1 MGDFYYFCN
10 LKLQRNS
17 CPCHKGTRNTKHNTR
32 SSKTLVI
39 LRDLCPLVVN
49 SFERVNEFMSLE
61 NEISKRRTFGI
72 ISHPDA
78 GKTTLTEKLLLFGG
92 AIQKAGAVKS
102 SKIKDHAR
110 SDWME
115 IEKQRGISVATSV
128 MGFNY
133 NGVKI
138 NLLDTPGHQDFAED
152 TYRTLTAVDSVI
164 MVIDC
169 VKGVEIQTEKLMEVC
184 RMRNTPV
191 ICFINKLDREGRDPF
206 DLLDEIEEKLNI
218 NVRPL
223 SWPISMGKTFK
234 GVYSLY
240 EKSLHL
246 FTPSKI
252 TVEEGIEISDINDH
266 QLDEYVGENNA
277 KQLRADVELI
287 EGVYPEFNVQDYL
300 NGKVAPVFFGSAV
313 NNFGV
318 KELLDTFIRI
328 APTPIPRETTA
339 RIIRPNEDKFSGFV
353 FKIHANMDPKHRNR
367 IAFVRVCSG
376 EFERGN
382 NYYHVRQDKSLRF
395 SNATAFMAQ
404 DRETVEEAWPGDIV
418 GIYDTGNLKIGD
430 TLTEGEKVMYTGIP
444 SFSPEIFKEVINLD
458 AMKTKQLE
466 KGLLQLM
473 EEGVAQLFT
482 YELGKKKVVGVVGAL
497 QFEVIQF
504 RLKNEYNATAQ
515 FAPQNIYKACWI
527 SSKDPRKL
535 AEFIDSKQR
544 HIARDKDDKLV
555 FMAESRAW
563 LQMVQDNFPD
573 IKFHFT
579 SEFKD

>member
-1 MGDFYYFCN
+1 M
-10 LKLQRNS
+10 
-17 CPCHKGTRNTKHNTR
+17 
-32 SSKTLVI
+32 TL
-39 LRDLCPLVVN
+39 
-49 SFERVNEFMSLE
+49 EQ
-61 NEISKRRTFGI
+61 EIAKRRTFGI

-128 MGFNY
+128 MGFDY
-133 NGVKI
+133 KGIKI

-191 ICFINKLDREGRDPF
+191 LCFINKLDREGRDPF
-206 DLLDEIEEKLNI
+206 DLLDEIEEKLGI
-218 NVRPL
+218 KVRPL

-234 GVYSLY
+234 GVYNLY
-240 EKSLHL
+240 EKSLQL
-246 FTPSKI
+246 FTPSKVTI
-252 TVEEGIEISDINDH
+252 QESLEISDIYSEEIDR
-266 QLDEYVGENNA
+266 LVGENYA

-287 EGVYPEFNVQDYL
+287 EGVYPEFDVQRYL
-300 NGKVAPVFFGSAV
+300 DGEVAPVFFGSAV

-318 KELLDTFIRI
+318 KELLNAFIKI
-328 APTPIPRETTA
+328 APAPIPRETSV
-339 RIIRPNEDKFSGFV
+339 REVKPEESKFSGFI

-367 IAFVRVCSG
+367 IAFIRVCSG
-376 EFERGN
+376 QFERGS
-382 NYYHVRQDKSLRF
+382 NYYHVRQEKGIRF

-404 DRETVEEAWPGDIV
+404 DRETVDQAWPGDIV
-418 GIYDTGNLKIGD
+418 GLYDTGNLKIGD
-430 TLTEGEKVMYTGIP
+430 TLTEGEKLTYTGIP
-444 SFSPEIFKEVINLD
+444 SFSPEIFKEVINKD

-504 RLKNEYNATAQ
+504 RLKNEYSASVE
-515 FAPQNIYKACWI
+515 FSSQNIYKACWI
-527 SSKDPRKL
+527 SSKNPKKL

-544 HIARDKDDKLV
+544 HIARDKDDKIV

-563 LQMVQDNFPD
+563 LQMVQDNFPE
-573 IKFHFT
+573 INFHFT

>member
-1 MGDFYYFCN
+1 M
-10 LKLQRNS
+10 
-17 CPCHKGTRNTKHNTR
+17 
-32 SSKTLVI
+32 TL
-39 LRDLCPLVVN
+39 
-49 SFERVNEFMSLE
+49 EQ
-61 NEISKRRTFGI
+61 EIAKRRTFGI

-133 NGVKI
+133 KNIKI

-164 MVIDC
+164 LVIDC

-191 ICFINKLDREGRDPF
+191 LCFINKLDREGRDPF
-206 DLLDEIEEKLNI
+206 ELLDEIEEKLGI
-218 NVRPL
+218 KVRPL

-240 EKSLHL
+240 ERKLNL
-246 FTPSKI
+246 FTPSKV
-252 TVEEGIEISDINDH
+252 TVQESVEVSDIQSDE
-266 QLDEYVGENNA
+266 LDKLVGENHA

-287 EGVYPEFNVQDYL
+287 EGVYSEFEVKDYL
-300 NGKVAPVFFGSAV
+300 EGKVAPVFFGSAV

-328 APTPIPRETTA
+328 APPPIPRETTV
-339 RIIRPNEDKFSGFV
+339 RVIRPEENKFTGFV

-367 IAFVRVCSG
+367 IAFLRVCSG
-376 EFERGN
+376 KFERAT
-382 NYYHVRQDKSLRF
+382 NYFHVRQEKGIRF

-404 DRETVEEAWPGDIV
+404 DRETVDEAWPGDIV
-418 GIYDTGNLKIGD
+418 GLYDTGNLKIGD
-430 TLTEGEKVMYTGIP
+430 TLTEGEKLLYTGIP
-444 SFSPEIFKEVINLD
+444 SFSPEIFKEVVNLD
-458 AMKTKQLE
+458 AMKSKQLE

-482 YELGKKKVVGVVGAL
+482 YELGNKKVVGVVGAL

-504 RLKNEYNATAQ
+504 RLKNEYTASVQ
-515 FAPQNIYKACWI
+515 FASQNIYKACWI
-527 SSKDPRKL
+527 SSKNPKKL
-535 AEFIDSKQR
+535 QEFLDSKQR
-544 HIARDKDDKLV
+544 HIARDKDGKLV
-555 FMAESRAW
+555 FMAESKGW
-563 LQMVQDNFPD
+563 LQMVQENFPE
-573 IKFHFT
+573 IQFHFT

>member
-1 MGDFYYFCN
+1 MHCQPADNPFA
-10 LKLQRNS
+10 LM
-17 CPCHKGTRNTKHNTR
+17 
-32 SSKTLVI
+32 TL
-39 LRDLCPLVVN
+39 
-49 SFERVNEFMSLE
+49 EE
-61 NEISKRRTFGI
+61 EIGKRRTFGI

-133 NGVKI
+133 RDVKI

-184 RMRNTPV
+184 RMRSTPV

-206 DLLDEIEEKLNI
+206 ELLDEIEEKLKI
-218 NVRPL
+218 KVRPL
-223 SWPISMGKTFK
+223 SWPINMGKNFK

-246 FTPSKI
+246 FTPSKV
-252 TVEEGIEISDINDH
+252 TVEEGIEISDINDKA
-266 QLDEYVGENNA
+266 LDDYVGENNA
-277 KQLRADVELI
+277 RQLRADIELI
-287 EGVYPEFNVQDYL
+287 EGVYPDFDVEDYL

-328 APTPIPRETTA
+328 APDPAPRETTV
-339 RIIRPNEDKFSGFV
+339 RIVEPEENKFTGFV

-367 IAFVRVCSG
+367 IAFLRVCSG
-376 EFERGN
+376 KFERGN
-382 NYYHVRQDKSLRF
+382 NYFHVRQDKSVRF

-418 GIYDTGNLKIGD
+418 GIFDTGNLKIGD
-430 TLTEGEKVMYTGIP
+430 TLTEGEKLMYTGIP

-504 RLKNEYNATAQ
+504 RLKNEYSATVQ

-527 SSKDPRKL
+527 SSKDPKKL
-535 AEFIDSKQR
+535 SDFIDSKQR
-544 HIARDKDDKLV
+544 HIARDKDGKLV

-563 LQMVQDNFPD
+563 LQMVQDNFPE
-573 IKFHFT
+573 INFHFT
-579 SEFKD
+579 SEFKE

>member
-1 MGDFYYFCN
+1 MDRWTWAPSGPSAVQFFSFDSYGISISFALLLYM
-10 LKLQRNS
+10 
-17 CPCHKGTRNTKHNTR
+17 
-32 SSKTLVI
+32 TL
-39 LRDLCPLVVN
+39 DQ
-49 SFERVNEFMSLE
+49 
-61 NEISKRRTFGI
+61 EIAKRRTFGI

-133 NGVKI
+133 KDIKI

-164 MVIDC
+164 LVIDC

-191 ICFINKLDREGRDPF
+191 LCFINKLDREGRDPF
-206 DLLDEIEEKLNI
+206 DLLDEVEEKLSI
-218 NVRPL
+218 KVRPL

-240 EKSLHL
+240 EKKLNL
-246 FTPSKI
+246 FTPSKV
-252 TVEEGIEISDINDH
+252 TVQESVEISDIH
-266 QLDEYVGENNA
+266 SEELDKLVGENYA

-287 EGVYPEFNVQDYL
+287 EGVYSEFNVQDYL

-318 KELLDTFIRI
+318 RELLDTFIRI
-328 APTPIPRETTA
+328 APPPIPRETTV
-339 RIIRPNEDKFSGFV
+339 REVEPDEKKFSGFI

-367 IAFVRVCSG
+367 IAFLRVCSG
-376 EFERGN
+376 KFERAT
-382 NYYHVRQDKSLRF
+382 NYHHVRQHKGIRF

-404 DRETVEEAWPGDIV
+404 DREIVDEAWPGDIV
-418 GIYDTGNLKIGD
+418 GLYDTGNLKIGD
-430 TLTEGEKVMYTGIP
+430 TLTEGEDMIYTGIP
-444 SFSPEIFKEVINLD
+444 SFSPEIFKEVINMD
-458 AMKTKQLE
+458 AMKSKQLE

-473 EEGVAQLFT
+473 EEGVAQLFS
-482 YELGKKKVVGVVGAL
+482 YELGNRKVIGTVGAL

-504 RLKNEYNATAQ
+504 RLKNEYGATVQ
-515 FAPQNIYKACWI
+515 FANQNIYKACWI
-527 SSKDPRKL
+527 SSTNEKKL
-535 AEFIDSKQR
+535 QEFLDSKQR

-555 FMAESRAW
+555 FMAESRGW
-563 LQMVQDNFPD
+563 LQMVQENFPE
-573 IKFHFT
+573 IQFHFT

>member
-1 MGDFYYFCN
+1 M
-10 LKLQRNS
+10 
-17 CPCHKGTRNTKHNTR
+17 
-32 SSKTLVI
+32 TL
-39 LRDLCPLVVN
+39 
-49 SFERVNEFMSLE
+49 EQ
-61 NEISKRRTFGI
+61 EIAKRRTFGI
-72 ISHPDA
+72 VSHPDA

-128 MGFNY
+128 MGFDY
-133 NGVKI
+133 KGIKI

-191 ICFINKLDREGRDPF
+191 LCFINKLDREGRDPF
-206 DLLDEIEEKLNI
+206 DLLDEIEEKLGI
-218 NVRPL
+218 KVRPL

-234 GVYSLY
+234 GVYNLY
-240 EKSLHL
+240 EKSLQL
-246 FTPSKI
+246 FTPSKT
-252 TVEEGIEISDINDH
+252 TVQESLEISDINSEEIDR
-266 QLDEYVGENNA
+266 LVGENYA

-287 EGVYPEFNVQDYL
+287 EGVYPTFDVQTYL
-300 NGKVAPVFFGSAV
+300 NGDVAPVFFGSAV

-318 KELLDTFIRI
+318 KELLDAFIQF
-328 APTPIPRETTA
+328 APPPIPRETTL
-339 RIIRPNEDKFSGFV
+339 REVKPEESKFSGFI

-367 IAFVRVCSG
+367 LAFIRVCSG
-376 EFERGN
+376 QFERGA
-382 NYYHVRQDKSLRF
+382 NYYHVRQDKSIRF

-404 DRETVEEAWPGDIV
+404 DRETVDEAWPGDIV
-418 GIYDTGNLKIGD
+418 GLYDTGNLKIGD
-430 TLTEGEKVMYTGIP
+430 TLTDGEKMIYTGIP
-444 SFSPEIFKEVINLD
+444 SFSPEIFKEVINKD

-504 RLKNEYNATAQ
+504 RLKNEYSASVE
-515 FAPQNIYKACWI
+515 FAGQNIYKACWI
-527 SSKDPRKL
+527 SSKDPKKL

-544 HIARDKDDKLV
+544 HIARDKDDKIV

-573 IKFHFT
+573 IHFHFT
-579 SEFKD
+579 SEFKG

>member
-1 MGDFYYFCN
+1 MTI
-10 LKLQRNS
+10 QQ
-17 CPCHKGTRNTKHNTR
+17 
-32 SSKTLVI
+32 
-39 LRDLCPLVVN
+39 
-49 SFERVNEFMSLE
+49 
-61 NEISKRRTFGI
+61 EIEKRRTFGI

-128 MGFNY
+128 MGFTY
-133 NGVKI
+133 KDIKI

-164 MVIDC
+164 MVVDC
-169 VKGVEIQTEKLMEVC
+169 VKGVEMQTEKLMEVC

-191 ICFINKLDREGRDPF
+191 LCFINKLDREGQDPF
-206 DLLDEIEEKLNI
+206 DLLDEIEAKLRI
-218 NVRPL
+218 KVHPL
-223 SWPISMGKTFK
+223 SWPISMGKSFK

-240 EKSLHL
+240 EKSLKL
-246 FTPSKI
+246 FSPSKTTI
-252 TVEEGIEISDINDH
+252 EEGIEIKDIHDPI
-266 QLDEYVGENNA
+266 LDQYVGENNA
-277 KQLRADVELI
+277 KQLRADVELLN
-287 EGVYPEFNVQDYL
+287 GVYPELNIQDYL
-300 NGKVAPVFFGSAV
+300 DGKVAPVFFGSAV

-328 APTPIPRETTA
+328 APPPIARETTL
-339 RIIRPNEDKFSGFV
+339 RVVEPDEPKFSGFI

-367 IAFVRVCSG
+367 IAFLRVCSG
-376 EFERGN
+376 KFERGS
-382 NYYHVRQDKSLRF
+382 NYLHVRNDKNIRF

-404 DRETVEEAWPGDIV
+404 DRETVDEAWPGDIV
-418 GIYDTGNLKIGD
+418 GLFDTGNLKIGD
-430 TLTEGEKVMYTGIP
+430 SLTEGEKGIYTGIP
-444 SFSPEIFKEVINLD
+444 SFSPEIFKEVVNRD
-458 AMKTKQLE
+458 AMKTKQME

-482 YELGKKKVVGVVGAL
+482 YELGKKKVIGTVGAL

-504 RLKNEYNATAQ
+504 RLKNEYSATVE
-515 FAPQNIYKACWI
+515 FVPQNIFKACWI
-527 SSKDPRKL
+527 SSKNNVKL
-535 AEFIDSKQR
+535 HEFINSKQR
-544 HIARDKDDKLV
+544 HIALDKDGKLV
-555 FMAESRAW
+555 FMAESKAW
-563 LQMVQDNFPD
+563 LQMVQDNFPE
-573 IKFHFT
+573 INFHFT

>member
-1 MGDFYYFCN
+1 M
-10 LKLQRNS
+10 
-17 CPCHKGTRNTKHNTR
+17 T
-32 SSKTLVI
+32 
-39 LRDLCPLVVN
+39 
-49 SFERVNEFMSLE
+49 FEE
-61 NEISKRRTFGI
+61 EIARRRTFGI

-128 MGFNY
+128 MGFEY
-133 NGVKI
+133 KDIKI

-169 VKGVEIQTEKLMEVC
+169 VKGVEMQTEKLMEVC

-191 ICFINKLDREGRDPF
+191 ICFINKLDREGQDPF
-206 DLLDEIEEKLNI
+206 DLLDEVEEKLRI
-218 NVRPL
+218 KVRPL
-223 SWPISMGKTFK
+223 SWPINMGKGFK

-240 EKSLHL
+240 EKSIHL
-246 FTPSKI
+246 FTSSKT
-252 TVEEGIEISDINDH
+252 TVDEGIEISDINNS
-266 QLDEYVGENNA
+266 QLDDLVGENNA
-277 KQLRADVELI
+277 AKLRADVELI

-300 NGKVAPVFFGSAV
+300 SGKVAPVFFGSAV

-318 KELLDTFIRI
+318 KELLDTFIRV
-328 APTPIPRETTA
+328 APTPIPRETSL
-339 RIIRPNEDKFSGFV
+339 REILPEEKKFTGFV

-376 EFERGN
+376 KFERGN
-382 NYYHVRQDKSLRF
+382 NYYHVRNDKSIRF

-430 TLTEGEKVMYTGIP
+430 TLTEGEKTIYTGIP
-444 SFSPEIFKEVINLD
+444 SFSPEIFKEVVNKD
-458 AMKTKQLE
+458 AMKSKQLE

-504 RLKNEYNATAQ
+504 RLKNEYNATAEFVHQ
-515 FAPQNIYKACWI
+515 STYKACWM
-527 SSKDPRKL
+527 SSTNEKKL
-535 AEFIDSKQR
+535 NEFLDSKQR
-544 HIARDKDDKLV
+544 HIARDKDGKLV
-555 FMAESRAW
+555 FMAESKAW
-563 LQMVQDNFPD
+563 LQMVQDNFPE
-573 IKFHFT
+573 IEFHFT
-579 SEFKD
+579 SEF